1 MFAKMSTKELYR
13 NFLVQLQRVY
23 ELGEATV
30 ITDWVFDN
38 IANIKKTDLIKN
50 PMQQVPAPLIKK
62 IAEKLEQLLSH
73 QPVQY
78 VLGQTTF
85 YNLPFQVNDKVL
97 IPRPETE
104 ELTNLVIN
112 SWRFE
117 TKQVSVLDIGTGSG
131 CIAITI
137 KKHLPST
144 KVIAL
149 DVSYDALEIAH
160 KNSITNKTNVQF
172 SLFDFL
178 DESRWPELML
188 FDVIISNPPYIPIA
202 EKEKMEKHV
211 VDYEPH
217 GALFVPDNNP
227 LLFYEKIAKF
237 GRSHLNYN
245 GKVYL
250 ETHEDYAKDVAALFE
265 PTYNQVMIKKD
276 LFGKERMVIASY

>member
-1 MFAKMSTKELYR
+1 MFAKMNSKELYR
-13 NFLVQLQRVY
+13 SFLVRLQSVY

-30 ITDWVFDN
+30 ITDWVFEH

-50 PMQQVPAPLIKK
+50 PLQQVPPPVIKK
-62 IAEKLEQLLSH
+62 ILEKQEQLLLH

-117 TKQVSVLDIGTGSG
+117 SKQVSVLDIGTGSG
-131 CIAITI
+131 CIAIAI
-137 KKHLPST
+137 KKNLPST
-144 KVIAL
+144 KMIAL
-149 DVSYDALEIAH
+149 DVSYDALEVAH
-160 KNSITNKTNVQF
+160 KNAITNKTNVQF

-188 FDVIISNPPYIPIA
+188 FDVIISNPPYIPM
-202 EKEKMEKHV
+202 KEKTGMDKHV
-211 VDYEPH
+211 VEHEPH
-217 GALFVPDNNP
+217 TALFVPDDDP
-227 LLFYEKIAKF
+227 LLFYKKIAHF
-237 GRSHLNYN
+237 GWSHLNYN

-250 ETHEDYAKDVAALFE
+250 ETHENYAREVAALFE
-265 PTYNQVMIKKD
+265 GSYQQVLIRKD